1 MGFEYTHICIYMQD
15 SVKYDLVRKK
25 EGVQAMSK
33 SISFLSSLF
42 WCWLWA
48 DLTQFFFYFFFYL
61 SHKYV
66 YSTFT
71 LPTPALFTKREIGT
85 HHNDETIV
93 Q

>member
-25 EGVQAMSK
+25 EGVQIYIFPFIPLLMLVVGRSHTVLY
-33 SISFLSSLF
+33 FLI
-42 WCWLWA
+42 
-48 DLTQFFFYFFFYL
+48 FYL